1 MTEDRKILTVQSDRT
16 MLLDVHSPFYDE
28 CRQDIVKFS
37 SLIKS
42 PEHIHT
48 YEITQ
53 LSIWNAIAL
62 GLDREDIISSLEKW
76 SRYSLDERLIYFI
89 DETSSRYGSLI
100 LEEYDS
106 SSYILRVLST
116 TLYYRIKNDR
126 TLGKNLRP
134 QDDEEAFLIDIH
146 SRGTIKA
153 GLIRMGYPVIDSI
166 PLKKGE
172 PSPISLKDNVALRD
186 YQIKSRDAFLESG
199 GYGIVSLP
207 CGSGKTIVGLA
218 VMAALKTKTLILT
231 PNVTALRQWKREIL
245 DKTDVTDDRIG
256 EYSGEKKEIR
266 DITICTYQVLTHSKT
281 NEKEEKEWP
290 NFELFRKNDWGLV
303 IYDEVHMLPAPVFSV
318 TGEIQSKHRMGL
330 TATLIRE
337 DGKEDYCFTL
347 IGPKRIDIPWIELE
361 TKGYIAKAVLTSV
374 KVPLDKDDE
383 IKYAL
388 AGRNEKYKIAAMNEK
403 KMNALETLLLRHK
416 GESILIIGQY
426 LVQLEEIKRRF
437 GFPLITGAMSSVK
450 RDELYDA
457 FRRGEEKV
465 LIVSK
470 VANYALDLP
479 DATVAIQISGSYGSR
494 QEEAQRLGRIL
505 RPKEKDSHFYT
516 LLSEYTIEEDM
527 NLNRQKFLSE
537 QGYSYTME
545 RL

>member
-1 MTEDRKILTVQSDRT
+1 MTDETKILTVQSDRT
-16 MLLDVHSPFYDE
+16 MLLDVHSPFYDG
-28 CRQDIVKFS
+28 CRRDIVKFS

-62 GLDREDIISSLEKW
+62 GLDKEDIISSLEKW

-106 SSYILRVLST
+106 TSYILRVLST

-134 QDDEEAFLIDIH
+134 QDEEEAFLLDIH

-245 DKTDVTDDRIG
+245 DKTDVTDERIG
-256 EYSGEKKEIR
+256 EFSGEKKEIR

-318 TGEIQSKHRMGL
+318 TGEIQSKHRLGL

-374 KVPLDKDDE
+374 KVSLDKDDE

-403 KMNALETLLLRHK
+403 KMNALDTLLLRHK

>member
-1 MTEDRKILTVQSDRT
+1 MTGDRKILTVQSDRT
-16 MLLDVHSPFYDE
+16 MLVDVHSPFYDE
-28 CRQDIVKFS
+28 CRRDIVKFS

-62 GLDREDIISSLEKW
+62 GLDREDIISSLKKW

-116 TLYYRIKNDR
+116 TLYYRIRNDR

-134 QDDEEAFLIDIH
+134 QDEEEAFLLDIH

-153 GLIRMGYPVIDSI
+153 ELIRMGCPVIDSI

-172 PSPISLKDNVALRD
+172 PSPISLKDNVILRD

-199 GYGIVSLP
+199 GYGIVALP

-218 VMAALKTKTLILT
+218 VMAALRTKTLILT

-318 TGEIQSKHRMGL
+318 TGEIQSKHRLGL

-426 LVQLEEIKRRF
+426 LVQLEDIKRRF